1 LLRRLAQKEKLDLR
15 EKLSRDLHDDLAS
28 TLGSIS
34 IYAETL
40 KGMNEPSKSDFEKLS
55 VKIAGLTQSALQSIS
70 DIIWMTSPRN
80 DSLQSLI
87 SKTSNYML
95 EILTDNKINFLAEI
109 NIPDDP
115 IILKEN
121 IRNDAFLILKEA
133 LNNTIRH
140 SGADKVCFTA
150 KVRDEFCT
158 ISLKDNG
165 HGIAQTNIKDLHG
178 NGLLNMKK
186 RAEESGIS
194 FSLHSSPLTLH
205 PSQGVEIILQFKI

>member
-1 LLRRLAQKEKLDLR
+1 MR

-40 KGMNEPSKSDFEKLS
+40 KGMDEPSQSDFKKLS

-95 EILTDNKINFLAEI
+95 EILTDNHINFTSAIE
-109 NIPDDP
+109 IPDDP
-115 IILKEN
+115 VILKE
-121 IRNDAFLILKEA
+121 
-133 LNNTIRH
+133 
-140 SGADKVCFTA
+140 
-150 KVRDEFCT
+150 
-158 ISLKDNG
+158 
-165 HGIAQTNIKDLHG
+165 
-178 NGLLNMKK
+178 
-186 RAEESGIS
+186 
-194 FSLHSSPLTLH
+194 
-205 PSQGVEIILQFKI
+205 KITK